1 VSRLNA
7 DQADQAAQALQ
18 AGRRYA
24 AAVVNGDD
32 DAMRAICDPEVE
44 IWHNTDGV
52 TQSLEDNIR
61 LGQWL
66 RRKVPGISFTQ
77 VQLLVTDEGFVQRH
91 RMRGQLAEGA
101 VFDVPSCLVATVSV
115 EGLIV
120 RVEEYLDSAALA
132 PLRAANGSGSGSR

>member
-1 VSRLNA
+1 M
-7 DQADQAAQALQ
+7 
-18 AGRRYA
+18 
-24 AAVVNGDD
+24 NGDD
-32 DAMRAICDPEVE
+32 ERMRAICDPAVE

-52 TQSLEDNIR
+52 TQNLEDNIR

-66 RRKVPGISFTQ
+66 RRRVPGISFTQ

-101 VFDVPSCLVATVSV
+101 AFDVPSCLVATVSG

-132 PLRAANGSGSGSR
+132 PLRAASGSGSGSR

>member
-1 VSRLNA
+1 MSTP
-7 DQADQAAQALQ
+7 QADQALQ

-24 AAVVNGDD
+24 AAVVDGDD
-32 DAMRAICDPEVE
+32 DEMRAICHPGVE

-66 RRKVPGISFTQ
+66 RRKVPGITFTQ
-77 VQLLVTDEGFVQRH
+77 VQLLVTEEGFVQRH
-91 RMRGQLAEGA
+91 RMRGQLAEGV
-101 VFDVPSCLVATVSV
+101 VFDVPSCLVATVSGD
-115 EGLIV
+115 GLIV

-132 PLRAANGSGSGSR
+132 PLRAASGSGSGSR